1 MIANKKQNAFTL
13 VELLL
18 VVTIIGILAGAVL
31 VNFSGQSQRAKETR
45 AKADI
50 SNLELALNTY
60 ELTIGEFPSTD
71 QGLLALVED
80 PGVEGWTKPF
90 LTKKIFKDPWGNE
103 YRYRYPGN
111 QGIEYD
117 VYSIGRDSQDG
128 TEDDIGNW
136 EDEE

>member
-71 QGLLALVED
+71 QGLQALVED

-90 LTKKIFKDPWGNE
+90 LTKKIFKDPWEMNTAIAIPATKGLNMTST
-103 YRYRYPGN
+103 
-111 QGIEYD
+111 QL
-117 VYSIGRDSQDG
+117 
-128 TEDDIGNW
+128 
-136 EDEE
+136 DEIARMVQKTI